1 MSQFAKQLK
10 EMMISLGVKQKE
22 IAKFLSMTPTAVS
35 DYAAGKREPAL
46 DIIIKLAERY
56 GVSLTW
62 LLTGKGEMLLYND
75 RARERGAPLVSIPV
89 VADIAAGTG
98 IEAFDLPPTQIIEVS
113 PNVLTLPGPYWAFQV
128 DGISME
134 PELHTGDIAIV
145 TRDWYNI
152 DYRGMICAFRIPEG
166 LVIKRL
172 MMPPKSKTAYLI
184 PININSPIITYH
196 PDDPDIIMLGVLV
209 AVLRKYN

>member
-1 MSQFAKQLK
+1 MDYKSLLQQLLDNLNISKKRFAESIGASQGNVSDWFNKPNARPSIDVLK
-10 EMMISLGVKQKE
+10 RISDTYKVNLNWLITGAGEM
-22 IAKFLSMTPTAVS
+22 FLS
-35 DYAAGKREPAL
+35 
-46 DIIIKLAERY
+46 
-56 GVSLTW
+56 
-62 LLTGKGEMLLYND
+62 ND
-75 RARERGAPLVSIPV
+75 RARERGAPMISIPV

-98 IEAFDLPPTQIIEVS
+98 IEAEDLPPQEVIEVS
-113 PNVLTLPGPYWAFQV
+113 QSCLSLPGPYWAFRV

-152 DYRGMICAFRIPEG
+152 DYRNRICAFRLQEG

-172 MMPPKSKTAYLI
+172 LMPAKSKTAYLL
-184 PININSPIITYH
+184 PINIAAPIITYN

>member
-1 MSQFAKQLK
+1 M
-10 EMMISLGVKQKE
+10 
-22 IAKFLSMTPTAVS
+22 
-35 DYAAGKREPAL
+35 
-46 DIIIKLAERY
+46 
-56 GVSLTW
+56 
-62 LLTGKGEMLLYND
+62 
-75 RARERGAPLVSIPV
+75 VSIPV
-89 VADIAAGTG
+89 VADIAAGPG
-98 IEAFDLPPTQIIEVS
+98 IEAEDLPPQQIIEVS
-113 PNVLTLPGPYWAFQV
+113 QSCLSLPGPYWAFRV

-172 MMPPKSKTAYLI
+172 LWPPKSKTAYLF
-184 PININSPIITYH
+184 PVNIHSPIITYN